1 MCMNLEV
8 QHLFSFS
15 AEQVFKSFLNSKSAQ
30 HFLFRTPTGQLVTA
44 EVNPEVGGN
53 FVISEQRPNGLVEH
67 HGTFVEIESN
77 EKISFVFYVQ
87 INSDETSFV
96 ELFFKSLSGE
106 KCEVNLKTELK
117 PEYVENKQKFAT
129 SWKTMLENLDQ
140 YLVSQNALAG
150 VGITKDSQGQVLSEG
165 DSVKVIKDLK
175 VKGSSMVV
183 KRGTLIKKI
192 HLISGNDEEVDC
204 KVEGVALA
212 LETQWLVKA

>member
-1 MCMNLEV
+1 
-8 QHLFSFS
+8 
-15 AEQVFKSFLNSKSAQ
+15 
-30 HFLFRTPTGQLVTA
+30 
-44 EVNPEVGGN
+44 
-53 FVISEQRPNGLVEH
+53 
-67 HGTFVEIESN
+67 
-77 EKISFVFYVQ
+77 
-87 INSDETSFV
+87 
-96 ELFFKSLSGE
+96 
-106 KCEVNLKTELK
+106 
-117 PEYVENKQKFAT
+117 
-129 SWKTMLENLDQ
+129 MLENLDQ